1 MLMMKFEGPTIGVH
15 HDIAPP
21 PVRMT
26 MSERFAARVAAQ
38 GGSKDVVDPSVNTA
52 EDDRVAQMIRAINE
66 RTDRAA
72 AAARDAE
79 LPPAVEHPP
88 RLVSERE
95 ATVVPAEVA
104 ESPVEAAQEV
114 VVEAAPEKTAE
125 QIERDENA
133 ARAKILIRDAERR
146 RAVIGT
152 QRALVEARAALMKAP
167 NVIPMAAKVERPP
180 MPKIDQMQKIEIPGF
195 GEGMVLSVDPDS
207 DVIYFATPEER
218 RRVDTMLMRDE
229 GMSSMRAADFTKVI
243 ALTPEQARQYIA
255 AANAKRRFVSAPE
268 NAPQQPAPANNP
280 THLANRYGMTG

>member
-52 EDDRVAQMIRAINE
+52 EDDRVAAQIRAINE
-66 RTDRAA
+66 KTDRVAA
-72 AAARDAE
+72 AVRDAE
-79 LPPAVEHPP
+79 IP
-88 RLVSERE
+88 
-95 ATVVPAEVA
+95 VA
-104 ESPVEAAQEV
+104 ETVEAPVETAQEA

-125 QIERDENA
+125 QIEKEENA